1 MINYS
6 AMTVSQRDVYG
17 KIKKKELKVMAL
29 AERVGNN
36 ERGNVFDN
44 ALIKE
49 YELEQRDLELL
60 TRMFLHYDKSNKYI
74 YENTENTRTSNP

>member
-6 AMTVSQRDVYG
+6 AMTVSQRELYG

-29 AERVGNN
+29 AECVGNN
-36 ERGNVFDN
+36 ERNHVFDN
-44 ALIKE
+44 GLIKE
-49 YELEQRDLELL
+49 FELEQRDLDLL

-74 YENTENTRTSNP
+74 YESNQNTGTINT